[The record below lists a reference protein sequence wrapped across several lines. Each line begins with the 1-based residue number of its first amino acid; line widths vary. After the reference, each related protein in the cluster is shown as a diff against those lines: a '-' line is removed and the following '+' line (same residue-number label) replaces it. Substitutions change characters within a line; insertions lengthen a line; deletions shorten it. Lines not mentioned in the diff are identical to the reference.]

1 MSSVISVYVIFIFSQ
16 VNGNLVNGMF
26 ELKSLRTS
34 QANWAVVFLFSEVE
48 TQDVERV
55 LSRPSWL
62 AQDFHI
68 LISRALL
75 LSLLLLVAWKDSW
88 RAAAHFV
95 NLPRPFSRIFWFIYT
110 VYFTTLQTASIA
122 TPLYIRIACA
132 YRLGHLQW
140 NYLGIQLV
148 VLLQLITSYVQ
159 ASSDASIA
167 MHV

>member
-1 MSSVISVYVIFIFSQ
+1 MRVVRIHVSLVISVCVIFIFSQ

-75 LSLLLLVAWKDSW
+75 LSLLLLVNWKDSW

-95 NLPRPFSRIFWFIYT
+95 NLPRSFSRIFWFYLHSRFYDSLDGIDSHPFIY
-110 VYFTTLQTASIA
+110 SI
-122 TPLYIRIACA
+122 RV
-132 YRLGHLQW
+132 R
-140 NYLGIQLV
+140 
-148 VLLQLITSYVQ
+148 VLSGSFAVELSRHSIGGLTSIDNIFCTGVF
-159 ASSDASIA
+159 
-167 MHV
+167 